1 MHIAEY
7 KEFAYFIFLD
17 QEGLEN
23 RTWEE
28 AFRPQKVTFSYTGQA
43 VPRNITV
50 ERRIEGRL

>member
-50 ERRIEGRL
+50 ERRI